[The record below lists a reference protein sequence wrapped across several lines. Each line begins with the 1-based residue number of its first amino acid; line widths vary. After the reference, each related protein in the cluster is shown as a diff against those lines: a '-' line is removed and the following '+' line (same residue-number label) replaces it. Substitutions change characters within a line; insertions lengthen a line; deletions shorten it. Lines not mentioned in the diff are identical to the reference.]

1 MSDPFGQIG
10 QFLLNLLIGWGL
22 EAGLA
27 AFLLKLVGAAALGIG
42 ALFSTFLLIWGER
55 KLLARLQDRLGP
67 NRLGPFGIIQ
77 TVGDFAKLVTKEIII
92 PSGADK
98 VVFLLAPMLVVM
110 SVVGVWAVIPFAPH
124 FIGTDINV
132 GVLYIVSV
140 GGIGILGIMLAGWSS
155 NNKYSLLGA
164 FRAVAQLV
172 SYEVPMVLV
181 LLIPVM
187 LTGSMGLG
195 AIVEAQQPDPLCR
208 PGPAGGADLLY
219 LLAGR
224 ERPGALRSHGGRVG
238 DRHRLQHRVHGLDVR
253 HVLCRRVPARL
264 RRLGTDGHPLL
275 GRLARSRG
283 RAYPLLGLVY
293 FFIKTSIVWFSIIWV
308 RMSLPRVRIDQM
320 LALNWKLLT
329 PLALG
334 VVVVTAVADK
344 LAPAAPLGR
353 ALVLLGA
360 NGLVLVIAVLGLAA
374 YWAYPARTSGLRG
387 LPEPGHPPRPRS
399 KRVHDDAMQLVF
411 LLIGAVTLLSA
422 IMVVSSPQAG
432 ARRLV
437 ADPRPGGRGGA
448 LCPAGGRFPGGR
460 PGGGLHRRHR
470 HPDHLR
476 RDADPAGDGAT
487 AARRSTPNWWAA
499 ALAALLLF
507 GALLALFGQ
516 VPALAATSAALA
528 ASPRGMLE
536 DLGQALVDVEPLMLP
551 FEVASVLLLA
561 ALIGAIVIARP
572 PARSTDEGR

>member
-1 MSDPFGQIG
+1 MRDPFGQIG

-67 NRLGPFGIIQ
+67 NRLGPFGILQ

-110 SVVGVWAVIPFAPH
+110 SVVGAWAVIPFAPG

-140 GGIGILGIMLAGWSS
+140 GGIGILGIMLAGWAS

-181 LLIPVM
+181 LLVPVM

-195 AIVEAQQPDPLCR
+195 AIVEAQSPIPYVVLAPLAALLFYISSLAENGR
-208 PGPAGGADLLY
+208 APFDLMEAESEIATGFNIEYTALMFGMFFVAEFLHAFAVSALMATLFLGGWR
-219 LLAGR
+219 G
-224 ERPGALRSHGGRVG
+224 PGAE
-238 DRHRLQHRVHGLDVR
+238 
-253 HVLCRRVPARL
+253 
-264 RRLGTDGHPLL
+264 
-275 GRLARSRG
+275 
-283 RAYPLLGLVY
+283 AYPLLGLVY

-329 PLALG
+329 PVALS
-334 VVVVTAVADK
+334 VVVVTAVAEK

-360 NGLVLVIAVLGLAA
+360 NGVVLVIAVLGLAA
-374 YWAYPARTSGLRG
+374 YGRTRR
-387 LPEPGHPPRPRS
+387 ERP
-399 KRVHDDAMQLVF
+399 VF
-411 LLIGAVTLLSA
+411 G
-422 IMVVSSPQAG
+422 P
-432 ARRLV
+432 
-437 ADPRPGGRGGA
+437 
-448 LCPAGGRFPGGR
+448 
-460 PGGGLHRRHR
+460 
-470 HPDHLR
+470 
-476 RDADPAGDGAT
+476 
-487 AARRSTPNWWAA
+487 
-499 ALAALLLF
+499 
-507 GALLALFGQ
+507 
-516 VPALAATSAALA
+516 AATGAP
-528 ASPRGMLE
+528 ASPSI
-536 DLGQALVDVEPLMLP
+536 QA
-551 FEVASVLLLA
+551 S
-561 ALIGAIVIARP
+561 AR
-572 PARSTDEGR
+572 